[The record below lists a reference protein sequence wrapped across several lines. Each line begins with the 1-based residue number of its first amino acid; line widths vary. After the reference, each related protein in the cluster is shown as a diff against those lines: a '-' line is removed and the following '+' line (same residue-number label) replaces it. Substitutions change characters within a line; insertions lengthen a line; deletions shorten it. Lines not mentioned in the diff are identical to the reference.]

1 MRKIPRTM
9 STQHPDNA
17 NVPGW
22 VEGEVLAGEKEVFE
36 VYYAFSS
43 LGVEECLWD
52 AEGKDV
58 DLHVVR
64 KLFELYPDFFR
75 ERILG
80 RDIFLTYRLPN
91 PWVEVVEK
99 KVFSEV
105 LESIPLASDVASSFY
120 GCRTAPVFEV
130 VLPLTERASQLKFV
144 KGYYEGFVARR
155 SGVRLGSVEVREVL
169 GDVYPETVEVIPLL
183 EDFNALYHPEE
194 VLRGY
199 VEEYK
204 PRYLRV
210 FLARS
215 DPALNYGLL
224 TAVLLVKTAMS
235 RISVLAE
242 EEGLDVYFI
251 LGTGPPPFRGGL
263 TPLRVREVLSEYP
276 GVYTYTIQS
285 AFKYDYP
292 EEQVK
297 RAIAVLNNS
306 PVREPPE
313 VSVPERL
320 ARRLMSE
327 YQSRVNVLAGIVNE
341 ASRAIPSRRARKLHI
356 GLFGYPRA
364 VGGASL
370 PRAIPF
376 TGALYSLGLPP
387 ELLGAGVL
395 QSLAEDELSTVE
407 ETYKLLRRDYAY
419 ACSYVNQEVF
429 QVISAL
435 GVPARHIEKLMLDV
449 EVACGSF
456 AEKHSQRIEHT
467 SLSSKFAEEL
477 LSGNLQRAKQLAVE
491 MGKLRGFL
499 G

>member
-17 NVPGW
+17 NVPSW
-22 VEGEVLAGEKEVFE
+22 ATEEVLAGEKEIFE
-36 VYYAFSS
+36 VYYAFKS

-58 DLHVVR
+58 ELNVVR

-75 ERILG
+75 EKVIG
-80 RDIFLTYRLPN
+80 RDVFLTYRLPN

-99 KVFSEV
+99 KVFSEF

-120 GCRTAPVFEV
+120 GERIAPVFEV

-144 KGYYEGFVARR
+144 KSYYEVLIAKRDEA
-155 SGVRLGSVEVREVL
+155 RLGGVDVGEVL
-169 GDVYPETVEVIPLL
+169 GDFYPETVEVIPLL
-183 EDFNALYHPEE
+183 ESFNTLYHPEKI
-194 VLRGY
+194 LWDY

-204 PRYLRV
+204 PIYLRV

-224 TAVLLVKTAMS
+224 AAVLLVKVAMS
-235 RISVLAE
+235 RIYMLAE
-242 EEGLDVYFI
+242 QGGFEIYFI
-251 LGTGPPPFRGGL
+251 LGAGPPPFRGGL
-263 TPLRVREVLSEYP
+263 TPLTVQEALTEYR
-276 GVYTYTIQS
+276 GVSTYTIQS

-292 EEQVK
+292 KEKVK
-297 RAIAVLNNS
+297 QAIALLNNS
-306 PVREPPE
+306 TVRDPQE
-313 VSVPERL
+313 VSVPGILLQRL
-320 ARRLMSE
+320 KSE
-327 YQSRVNVLAGIVNE
+327 YQSRVGMLANIVNA
-341 ASRAIPSRRARKLHI
+341 ASKAIPARRARKLHI

-364 VGGASL
+364 VSGTIL

-387 ELLGAGVL
+387 ELIGAGVL
-395 QSLAEDELSTVE
+395 QSLTEEELSIVE
-407 ETYKLLRRDYAY
+407 QTYKLLRRDFAY
-419 ACSYVNQEVF
+419 ACSFLSNEVF
-429 QVISAL
+429 RLLATL
-435 GVPARHIEKLMLDV
+435 GLPEKSVKKLVLDY

-456 AEKHSQRIEHT
+456 AGKYSQNIEHA
-467 SLSSKFAEEL
+467 SLSSKFSEEL
-477 LSGNLQRAKQLAVE
+477 IRGNLDMAKQLAVE